1 MYDHSL
7 CACPLW
13 NLESEV
19 RSEAV
24 QSSVRK
30 IQARTR
36 HSYQTTSI
44 SSAPLMDRQ
53 QQARAC
59 LRSTSRAVTWWQ
71 QRKSRSVQN
80 LTLIKI
86 KFPMKKSLKRR
97 KIRTN
102 ATSYLNLCSTWCTR
116 STQSSRK
123 WPSNLSIV
131 LGLMI
136 SSSCLRLL
144 GQMNTIWGSLVSLQR
159 RLHQTLMSVGSII
172 QSNTRCLERLS
183 HINEFH
189 SFQE

>member
-7 CACPLW
+7 CACLLW
-13 NLESEV
+13 NLESEA

-24 QSSVRK
+24 QSSVQK
-30 IQARTR
+30 IQSRTR
-36 HSYQTTSI
+36 VSYQLTSI
-44 SSAPLMDRQ
+44 SSAPLMARQ

-59 LRSTSRAVTWWQ
+59 PQSTSRAVTWWQ

-80 LTLIKI
+80 PSLMRI
-86 KFPMKKSLKRR
+86 KFPRKKSLKRR
-97 KIRTN
+97 KTRQN
-102 ATSYLNLCSTWCTR
+102 ATGFLNLCSTWCTR
-116 STQSSRK
+116 STRSSRK
-123 WPSNLSIV
+123 WPSSLSIV
-131 LGLMI
+131 LGPMI

-172 QSNTRCLERLS
+172 QSNMRCLERLS
-183 HINEFH
+183 RTNEFH